1 LDQQLRQQ
9 VPGWSGHIA
18 SWLDQTDI
26 PVHLVRYEDLKADTA
41 AIFRA
46 ALAFAGRPATDEEI
60 VRAVAFA
67 DFTELQRQ
75 EQDKGFSETPRRPG
89 GLFFRRGEAGTWR
102 DELTP
107 EQAARIEDVHAPMM
121 RRLGYGLAS
130 AMPLARTA

>member
-1 LDQQLRQQ
+1 MNNCQAVYCARPGRLDQQLRQQ

-18 SWLDQTDI
+18 GWLDQTDI
-26 PVHLVRYEDLKADTA
+26 PVHLVRYEDLKGDTA

-46 ALAFAGRPATDEEI
+46 RSILPAARATDEEI

-107 EQAARIEDVHAPMM
+107 NRSRGSRPRM
-121 RRLGYGLAS
+121 RR
-130 AMPLARTA
+130 